1 MTTRIDAFYSGM
13 ATDYR
18 GAANT
23 ERLSAFDVQDTP
35 SSTDT
40 PEYMVS
46 VRDYAPS
53 PPITEAHHRQPV
65 KVGVTVAYGLN
76 DRWSLHTGLVYSY
89 HSSDITRDNG
99 IDTHSSHQRLHFVGV
114 PVGVGYR
121 VWQGSRVGVY
131 ATAGVTAEKMVS
143 GKAKTL
149 HKVLGQEPT
158 FTEERVK
165 MRELQLSADAALGVE
180 YRVADHIGFY
190 AEPGVGYYFR
200 NSSDVETI
208 YRQKPLGFNFNVGLR
223 IALGK

>member
-35 SSTDT
+35 SSTDN

-53 PPITEAHHRQPV
+53 TPITEAHHRQPV

-99 IDTHSSHQRLHFVGV
+99 IDTHSSHQRLHFVGI

-200 NSSDVETI
+200 NGSDVETI

>member
-1 MTTRIDAFYSGM
+1 
-13 ATDYR
+13 
-18 GAANT
+18 
-23 ERLSAFDVQDTP
+23 
-35 SSTDT
+35 
-40 PEYMVS
+40 
-46 VRDYAPS
+46 
-53 PPITEAHHRQPV
+53 
-65 KVGVTVAYGLN
+65 
-76 DRWSLHTGLVYSY
+76 
-89 HSSDITRDNG
+89 
-99 IDTHSSHQRLHFVGV
+99 
-114 PVGVGYR
+114 

-200 NSSDVETI
+200 NGSDVETI